1 MFYGKMKALTFSYD
15 DGTTQD
21 KRLVELF
28 NKYNV
33 KATFHINSGL
43 LGNPGE
49 LLREGVHVRHDK
61 VQKEEVRALYAGHEI
76 AAHTLTHPNLINLDD
91 AAVIKEVEEDRLA
104 LSELAGYEVVGLS
117 YPCGGHCYDERIKNL
132 LKKHTGIKYS
142 RTTNSTHS
150 FDEQTDLLEF
160 HPTVHHHAEFDK
172 MIELG
177 KAFLDAKP
185 EQPMLF
191 YVWGH
196 GFEFDVYQNWDR
208 FEAFL
213 AMMANKDDIFYGTN
227 KECLLENK

>member
-28 NKYNV
+28 NKYNM

-61 VQKEEVRALYAGHEI
+61 VQKEEVRAIYAGHEI

-104 LSELAGYEVVGLS
+104 LSELAGYEE
-117 YPCGGHCYDERIKNL
+117 YR
-132 LKKHTGIKYS
+132 KKVKY
-142 RTTNSTHS
+142 RLIP
-150 FDEQTDLLEF
+150 FVF
-160 HPTVHHHAEFDK
+160 
-172 MIELG
+172 
-177 KAFLDAKP
+177 
-185 EQPMLF
+185 
-191 YVWGH
+191 
-196 GFEFDVYQNWDR
+196 
-208 FEAFL
+208 
-213 AMMANKDDIFYGTN
+213 
-227 KECLLENK
+227 

>member
-91 AAVIKEVEEDRLA
+91 AAVVKEVEQDRLA
-104 LSELAGYEVVGLS
+104 LSELAGYEVVGMA
-117 YPCGGHCYDERIKNL
+117 YPCGGENNNDTVARIIKENTGVKYCRTIKTTGSFEPQNNL
-132 LKKHTGIKYS
+132 YRFDPTVFHVK
-142 RTTNSTHS
+142 
-150 FDEQTDLLEF
+150 FDEMMALGQSF
-160 HPTVHHHAEFDK
+160 
-172 MIELG
+172 IELKTRLRYSTFG
-177 KAFLDAKP
+177 
-185 EQPMLF
+185 
-191 YVWGH
+191 
-196 GFEFDVYQNWDR
+196 
-208 FEAFL
+208 
-213 AMMANKDDIFYGTN
+213 DIPLRWI
-227 KECLLENK
+227 LLPKTGNGLRNFSS